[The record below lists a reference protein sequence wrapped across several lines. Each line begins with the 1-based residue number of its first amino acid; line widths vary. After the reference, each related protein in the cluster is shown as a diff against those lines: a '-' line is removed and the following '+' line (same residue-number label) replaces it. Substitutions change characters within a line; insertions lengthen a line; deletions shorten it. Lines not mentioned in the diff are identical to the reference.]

1 VIRVSVAATVAV
13 VALAFPGAAAAADT
27 YVDDDGTGTA
37 PCAQSDPCPTIAAG
51 IAAAGPGDTVN
62 VGQGNYQETVTLDDG
77 KSLDGEGGNTVIDAS
92 ANAEGAVS
100 VTIPIGDAGT
110 ISGIRF
116 TDDGTGEQYAILAD
130 GSSPTISQ
138 NDFVGFYRA
147 VNIHDA
153 TADATIVNNDFSGS
167 HHIATGNGAEVDVEF
182 GATATITSNSFHDPG
197 GTATGVLVGTGGA
210 TLERNIISDYLVS
223 ISNSQLPVSLN
234 GDLLTGSNDLFALT
248 SRDDGAD
255 DPDVGDVSLTNVT
268 FWNNG
273 GADLGGIAVDF
284 AIDSTIVQDPINTF
298 SAFGTTTCAITHSR
312 GPTTSGTSCETF
324 QTSADPLFED
334 AANGNYRLS
343 AASTLIDAGN
353 PGATPG
359 LTDDL
364 NGDPRVLDGPDGG
377 TCLGADA
384 VRDIGADE
392 HDCRPEIERGLTIAY
407 AARADALKGKL
418 TATDAPAC
426 RATQPIETYREKPG
440 IDPKV
445 GPGTTTNQRGKYKV
459 AAPKRRGRYYA
470 LAPETVE
477 PEAGICVEAESPPV
491 RVR

>member
-1 VIRVSVAATVAV
+1 VVAALAV
-13 VALAFPGAAAAADT
+13 PGAAAAADT
-27 YVDDDGTGTA
+27 
-37 PCAQSDPCPTIAAG
+37 
-51 IAAAGPGDTVN
+51 
-62 VGQGNYQETVTLDDG
+62 
-77 KSLDGEGGNTVIDAS
+77 
-92 ANAEGAVS
+92 
-100 VTIPIGDAGT
+100 
-110 ISGIRF
+110 
-116 TDDGTGEQYAILAD
+116 
-130 GSSPTISQ
+130 
-138 NDFVGFYRA
+138 
-147 VNIHDA
+147 VNIHEP
-153 TADATIVNNDFSGS
+153 TADATVVNNDFSGS

-182 GATATITSNSFHDPG
+182 GATATITSNSFHDPA

-255 DPDVGDVSLTNVT
+255 DPDVGDVTLTNVT
-268 FWNNG
+268 FWDNG
-273 GADLGGIAVDF
+273 VADIGGLRVDF

-359 LTDDL
+359 LTEDL
-364 NGDPRVLDGPDGG
+364 SGDPRVLDGPDGG
-377 TCLGADA
+377 ACLGADA

-392 HDCRPEIERGLTIAY
+392 YDCRPEIERQLTIAY

-418 TATDAPAC
+418 TATEAPAC
-426 RATQPIETYREKPG
+426 LVGQPIEIYRVRAG
-440 IDPKV
+440 IDSKV
-445 GPGTTTNQRGKYKV
+445 GPGATSNQRGKYKV
-459 AAPKRRGRYYA
+459 EAPRRTGRYYA
-470 LAPETVE
+470 LAPETVT
-477 PEAGICVEAESPPV
+477 PQAGICVDAESPTV